1 MRTIK
6 FRGKRVDNG
15 EWLIGYFIQWTVKY
29 GPEFKEVKHSSIILS
44 NGELDYGLDE
54 VIPETIYQFTGLK
67 DKHGTDIY
75 EGDIISI
82 KHPFM
87 GREHVGTVIYEDYMF
102 NIEGFSMSHFDYPN
116 IAFSEGTQYME
127 VIGNIHENTELLK

>member
-1 MRTIK
+1 MNRDIK
-6 FRGKRVDNG
+6 FRCKDFFDKRWVYGNYFMAKHDTHWMVD
-15 EWLIGYFIQWTVKY
+15 LDFTFQPVLLSTIG
-29 GPEFKEVKHSSIILS
+29 
-44 NGELDYGLDE
+44 
-54 VIPETIYQFTGLK
+54 QFTGLR
-67 DKHGTDIY
+67 DKNGAEIY
-75 EGDIISI
+75 EGDILSI

-127 VIGNIHENTELLK
+127 VIGNIHENTELIK